1 MKKVPRDSWYKYIEI
16 IKTPIDELT
25 INTWKNLSGK
35 KLGDQAEKYGITLGI
50 RNAKAVKTLVQRMLD
65 MVERRKTNFWNKV
78 VEEVKII
85 DDKQID
91 YKFKNV
97 PELRRICKERNLQ
110 NAHIT
115 DKDGLIEL
123 LEKNPFNSVYSLD
136 INNIYTMTHPELK
149 SLAKERGFNEY
160 NNVSKTDLLK
170 MHEEYEIELNKI
182 EEEKED
188 NKNVLDTFEF
198 EDKVIRIIKFNNEPW
213 FVAKDICDALEISN
227 NRDALLKIPEKW
239 KAVAKTD
246 TSKDIREVSIINE
259 PAVYKII
266 MRSNK
271 PNAQK
276 FQKYDYYLTKERNRR
291 TKTESL

>member
-1 MKKVPRDSWYKYIEI
+1 
-16 IKTPIDELT
+16 
-25 INTWKNLSGK
+25 
-35 KLGDQAEKYGITLGI
+35 
-50 RNAKAVKTLVQRMLD
+50 